1 MAAPVTDTGLKSKEF
16 ISKAFDLCFNDE
28 RTLNAGIIV
37 DNSSNM
43 EDFNALEKILSPIL
57 RALRWTQ
64 ATRDIFKTD
73 IPELAEENFSPYKV
87 HESYR
92 LGYLAH
98 VIPLELLLIRVSP
111 SDIICFGKDIHTG
124 HVSYALLNTRSKTIT
139 AGIGPTLINKA
150 LGELHG
156 ALLANYLGR
165 DLSGVLN
172 ARSDA

>member
-1 MAAPVTDTGLKSKEF
+1 MTTPVTDAGLKSKEF

-37 DNSSNM
+37 DDSSNM

-64 ATRDIFKTD
+64 ATREIFKVD
-73 IPELAEENFSPYKV
+73 IPELAEENFSLYKV

-98 VIPLELLLIRVSP
+98 VIPLQLLLIRVSP
-111 SDIICFGKDIHTG
+111 SEIICFGKDIHTADVTYG
-124 HVSYALLNTRSKTIT
+124 LLNTRSKTIT
-139 AGIGPTLINKA
+139 AGIGRTLVNSA

-156 ALLANYLGR
+156 ALLANYLSR

-172 ARSDA
+172 ARSDS

>member
-1 MAAPVTDTGLKSKEF
+1 MAAPVTDNGLKSKEL
-16 ISKAFDLCFNDE
+16 ISKTFDLCFNDE

-37 DNSSNM
+37 DNSSKI
-43 EDFNALEKILSPIL
+43 EDFNALEKILSPML

-64 ATRDIFKTD
+64 STWDIFETD

-111 SDIICFGKDIHTG
+111 SEIICFGKDIHTG
-124 HVSYALLNTRSKTIT
+124 HVSYGLLNTRSKTIT
-139 AGIGPTLINKA
+139 AGIGPKLINKV

-156 ALLANYLGR
+156 ALLANYLSR